1 MIPSGFVF
9 LNVLPLSANGKVDR
23 RALPDP
29 GNSRPELDT
38 LYVAP
43 RTSVEEE
50 LARIWVEVLGI
61 DQVGIHDNFFDL
73 GGHSLAATRVV
84 SRVVKAFQLKL
95 PLKALFESP
104 TIADMALVI
113 SQNQTKKAGQEELEH
128 MLEEVEALS
137 EEEAQRLVSSEPKNR
152 NL

>member
-1 MIPSGFVF
+1 
-9 LNVLPLSANGKVDR
+9 
-23 RALPDP
+23 
-29 GNSRPELDT
+29 
-38 LYVAP
+38 
-43 RTSVEEE
+43 VEEE

>member
-1 MIPSGFVF
+1 
-9 LNVLPLSANGKVDR
+9 
-23 RALPDP
+23 
-29 GNSRPELDT
+29 
-38 LYVAP
+38 
-43 RTSVEEE
+43 
-50 LARIWVEVLGI
+50 
-61 DQVGIHDNFFDL
+61 
-73 GGHSLAATRVV
+73 
-84 SRVVKAFQLKL
+84 VVKAFQLKL